1 MYFQKSLIIYA
12 YSYRD
17 LFEVSNI
24 YFVYINYYYSKIIY
38 SMIIIYM
45 WR

>member
-24 YFVYINYYYSKIIY
+24 YFVYINNCYSKSIY
-38 SMIIIYM
+38 IGTELYI
-45 WR
+45 